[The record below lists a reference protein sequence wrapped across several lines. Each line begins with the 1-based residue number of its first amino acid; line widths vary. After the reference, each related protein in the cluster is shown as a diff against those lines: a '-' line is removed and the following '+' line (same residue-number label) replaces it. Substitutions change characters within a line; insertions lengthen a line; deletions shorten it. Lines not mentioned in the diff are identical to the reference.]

1 MVGQLS
7 GVTTMT
13 ARLTVNAKL
22 DKSRFP
28 INVEAT
34 AEEMVSVN
42 LGSHALYGGMG
53 LCHQAEPVYRMRR
66 QVGRPGP
73 CSPYVSRQSSHT

>member
-7 GVTTMT
+7 GVITMK

-22 DKSRFP
+22 DKRQYP
-28 INVEAT
+28 IDT
-34 AEEMVSVN
+34 KMIRTEETGSVN

-53 LCHQAEPVYRMRR
+53 LCYQAEPVYRMCR
-66 QVGRPGP
+66 QVVRPGP
-73 CSPYVSRQSSHT
+73 CPPYVSR